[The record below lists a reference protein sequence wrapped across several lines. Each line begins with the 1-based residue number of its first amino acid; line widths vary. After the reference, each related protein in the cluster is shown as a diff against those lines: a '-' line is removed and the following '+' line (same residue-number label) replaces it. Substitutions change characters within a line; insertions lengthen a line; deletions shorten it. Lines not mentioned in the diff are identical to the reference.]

1 MAGLTRPQ
9 GYSGLVNRIRRVHA
23 PMSYDVFLVSALEDR
38 DTARLIAR
46 RLRALKFK
54 VWFDQ
59 KQVDETFDAK
69 DARDAMNSQSMLVLW
84 SANAV
89 KSDWVRAAAAVGQSR
104 GDMLAEAGL
113 DKTIPYEPFRQHKR
127 FNLDGFTS
135 RKTPEGF
142 IQLVEELGRR
152 MGRTGLR
159 QWMGYGAKD
168 EDERLDWL
176 AAHPEDPLAL
186 DAKKKREKDLGIKPA
201 PAREAI
207 GAAALAAAAMRVS
220 PPVPPPSSAGP
231 ARPNGATPLASE
243 GAKSNATLV
252 EEALGWGTMAA
263 VGTAIFA
270 MLILAWA
277 FRSQPAAGPVGVS
290 SPAIANSRLA
300 IEACPAGTVPR
311 SMLRVLEPGPII
323 DDTQPQIIDDTSDQ
337 PD

>member
-1 MAGLTRPQ
+1 
-9 GYSGLVNRIRRVHA
+9 
-23 PMSYDVFLVSALEDR
+23 MSYDIFLVSAVEDR
-38 DTARLIAR
+38 DTAKLVAR

-84 SANAV
+84 SAAAV
-89 KSDWVRAAAAVGQSR
+89 KNDWVRAAASVGHSR
-104 GDMLAEAGL
+104 GDVLAEVGL

-127 FNLDGFTS
+127 FSLDGMTS

-142 IQLVEELGRR
+142 VQLVEELGRR
-152 MGRTGLR
+152 QGRTDLR
-159 QWMGYGAKD
+159 QWMGFTAQE

-176 AAHPEDPLAL
+176 AAHPQDPLAL

-220 PPVPPPSSAGP
+220 PPVPPPSSGP
-231 ARPNGATPLASE
+231 ARPNGATPLSSD
-243 GAKSNATLV
+243 GAITNAALAD
-252 EEALGWGTMAA
+252 EALGWGTIAA

-277 FRSQPAAGPVGVS
+277 FRSQPTGAPMGGS
-290 SPAIANSRLA
+290 LPAIANSRLA

-323 DDTQPQIIDDTSDQ
+323 DDTQPQIIDDTAEQ
-337 PD
+337 PG

>member
-1 MAGLTRPQ
+1 
-9 GYSGLVNRIRRVHA
+9 
-23 PMSYDVFLVSALEDR
+23 MSYDVFLVSALEDR

-46 RLRALKFK
+46 RLRSLKFK

-89 KSDWVRAAAAVGQSR
+89 KSDWVRAAASVGHSR
-104 GDMLAEAGL
+104 GDALAEAGL

-127 FNLDGFTS
+127 FSLDSMTS
-135 RKTPEGF
+135 RKTPDGF

-152 MGRTGLR
+152 MGRTDLR
-159 QWMGYGAKD
+159 QWMGYGARD

-176 AAHPEDPLAL
+176 AAHPQDPLAL
-186 DAKKKREKDLGIKPA
+186 DAKKKREKDLGIKPS

-220 PPVPPPSSAGP
+220 PPVPPASSGGP
-231 ARPNGATPLASE
+231 LRPNGATPLSSD
-243 GAKSNATLV
+243 GARTNATLA

-277 FRSQPAAGPVGVS
+277 FRSQPVTKQFGVVS
-290 SPAIANSRLA
+290 APAIANSRLA
-300 IEACPAGTVPR
+300 IESCPAGTVPR
-311 SMLRVLEPGPII
+311 SMLRVLEPGPIF
-323 DDTQPQIIDDTSDQ
+323 DDTQPQIIDDTSDSP